1 MIYQHFSKFEIRP
14 EYFDHHSLLHGIN
27 HTFRVMV
34 HVLEIGNAAGL
45 KHEIPEAF
53 CAAFIHDMGR
63 NHDGWCTAHGH
74 WSATRK
80 LPLFKGLFQEIGID
94 QNGMNNIKTAATFH
108 SQHDEP
114 EPSDPAF
121 KTIALLKDAD
131 ALDRIRIS
139 EDDLR
144 PELLRFPESHGLIGF
159 AKNLFYETHHLS
171 LLKFSEFH
179 QIAMQIK

>member
-1 MIYQHFSKFEIRP
+1 MIEEHFSKFVIRP

-34 HVLEIGNAAGL
+34 HVLEIGKAAGL
-45 KHEIPEAF
+45 SHEIPEAF

-63 NHDGWCTAHGH
+63 KHDGWCTAHGQ

-80 LPLFKGLFQEIGID
+80 LPLFKDLFLEIGID
-94 QNGMNNIKTAATFH
+94 QNGLKNIQAAATFH
-108 SQHDEP
+108 SQHYEP
-114 EPSDPAF
+114 ESSHPAY

-144 PELLRFPESHGLIGF
+144 PELLRYPESHLLIGF
-159 AKNLFYETHHLS
+159 ARNLFYETHHLS
-171 LLKFSEFH
+171 LLHFTDFH
-179 QIAMQIK
+179 QIAAKLK